1 MTVRTGHD
9 SYWNSHAGFSGTYA
23 SQFAVTG
30 LSAVKGATEELAVD
44 IRRLAAGV
52 LQADGP
58 DDIVLEGGF
67 AKRADN
73 PEAALPFF
81 AVGAIINANNAAIP
95 EQLRDITLNKRYVY
109 VPPFE
114 LPDLER
120 KYGNLTLTYATQV
133 HVAVV
138 EVDPETGVYELVD
151 YSAVDDCGTRI
162 HPQIVEGQVMGAAAH
177 GIGAATH
184 ETFTYDDDGNL
195 LTPNFYDY
203 HVPHAMDLPPLKT
216 AAIESPSPFTPLGT
230 KGMGEGGGAA
240 IHAICAALQDA
251 LKAAG
256 APIVSDSCNPP
267 NRVWELIQDPAASRQ
282 GVEVVPA

>member
-1 MTVRTGHD
+1 M
-9 SYWNSHAGFSGTYA
+9 
-23 SQFAVTG
+23 
-30 LSAVKGATEELAVD
+30 
-44 IRRLAAGV
+44 

-67 AKRADN
+67 AKRRDN

-95 EQLRDITLNKRYVY
+95 EELRDITLNKRYVY

-151 YSAVDDCGTRI
+151 YAAVDDCGTRI
-162 HPQIVEGQVMGAAAH
+162 HPQIVEGQVMGATAH

-184 ETFTYDDDGNL
+184 ETFTYDDEGNL

-251 LKAAG
+251 LKTAG
-256 APIVSDSCNPP
+256 APIVS
-267 NRVWELIQDPAASRQ
+267 RLVQPARAGS
-282 GVEVVPA
+282 GS